1 MAVVEVTTGV
11 TLEQYL
17 AVKERVRERNGP
29 VAGRLL
35 QVCYGED
42 EDLRIVT
49 VYETEAA
56 YDAFNE
62 GVLAKVLADLE
73 YVDIPYES
81 HLLSAH
87 DVTTG

>member
-17 AVKERVRERNGP
+17 TVKQRVKERHGP

-35 QVCYGED
+35 QVCYGEG

-49 VYETEAA
+49 VYESEAD
-56 YDAFNE
+56 YDAFTE
-62 GVLAKVLADLE
+62 GVLAKVLADLH
-73 YVDIPYES
+73 YTDIPYES
-81 HLLSAH
+81 QLLPVQ
-87 DVTTG
+87 DVTTV

>member
-17 AVKERVRERNGP
+17 AVKERVRQRYGP
-29 VAGRLL
+29 VVGRLL
-35 QVCYGED
+35 QVCYGEG

-49 VYETEAA
+49 VYETEEA
-56 YDAFNE
+56 YDAFTE

-81 HLLSAH
+81 HVLPVQDL
-87 DVTTG
+87 TTG